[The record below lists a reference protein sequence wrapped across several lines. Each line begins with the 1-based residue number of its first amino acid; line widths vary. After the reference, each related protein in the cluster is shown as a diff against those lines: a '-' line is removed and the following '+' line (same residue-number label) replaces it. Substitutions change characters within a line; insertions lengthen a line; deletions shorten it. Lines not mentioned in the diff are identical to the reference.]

1 MLSQAL
7 DIFRF
12 ELRYQWRSPLFLIV
26 ALSFGLLAFMAMAS
40 EDVTVGGGT
49 DNLNLNASYA
59 IIQTQYIFSIIL
71 MFAAAAF
78 AAQPII
84 RDFDSRT
91 AEMVFVTGVS
101 PLSYLIGRF
110 LGGWFFTFMVGVS
123 VVLFTMLA
131 TTMPWLD
138 QERIGAFSFA
148 PYGFALWAIYLP
160 TSFILCALFFSVSA
174 LTRSMLAAY
183 LAAMVLMIMYVVL
196 AVNTDAETVEFTA
209 GLDPF
214 GAIPFGEVTRYWT
227 VFERNEAIPEV
238 AGSLLVSRA
247 LWIAIGVFLLA
258 ATAAIY
264 RFRLPSKSKGKSKL
278 REEDSSHSA
287 VEAAATTPTFTGVSL
302 DDVKTSSLRQFASQL
317 RMELRG
323 VFRSYPL
330 YVILAFGIFNVL
342 GSLYA
347 GGGQYYGTD
356 LLPVTGVMMRAIA
369 GSFVFILFIILAFYS
384 GDLVHRERDV
394 RVSELLDSSPFASG
408 IVITAKWVALILVV
422 ICLLAIATAT
432 AIFMQVV
439 NGYTAIEPMV
449 YLIGVFGNLGWDMYV
464 LAAVAVFLQVLSPN
478 KFIGML
484 LFIVLFLAIQ
494 VLSGFGFEHP
504 LYSMGTPNAPHS
516 DMNQFGHFLEPL
528 FTIGAYWGLFAI
540 LMLIAAHL
548 FMQRGIQASWSERL
562 RIARERFTPVVAGV
576 AALTLGAFA
585 ALGGWIYYNT
595 NVLNEYVTSDQRE
608 ERQADYE
615 KNYKQYEGALQPQVI
630 SVDAVVELFPEE
642 RRIESRANAVMENSW
657 SQPISEVIMS
667 IVPELTVNEVN
678 IEGGELVEG
687 VERDGFYRYELSP
700 PMAPGERRD
709 VSWDLSWT
717 NPGFVAS
724 GSSTRVVYNG
734 TFVNNTEIM
743 PIAGYDSGREL
754 QDNNTRRQYD
764 LGPLQRALKID
775 DPEGLQVTQ
784 FGVNRRTDFR
794 VVISTV
800 AGQTAI
806 SPGYLKRDWQE
817 GGRHYFEYEMD
828 APILPF
834 FSFQS
839 ARYEVARDKWND
851 VAIEVYYHHAHS
863 ANVDRMIDGTK
874 RSLDYFT
881 KAFSPYQYRQFRIQ
895 EFPRYESF
903 AQSFP
908 NTIPFS
914 EAIGFTADL
923 SDEEDIDYVFYVTAH
938 ELAHQWWAHQVIG
951 ANVQGGTMIVETLA
965 QYSALMVMQERYGA
979 EKMRRFLRYEL
990 DRYLSARGG
999 ELIEEMPLALVE
1011 NQPYIHYRK
1020 GSVVMF
1026 ALADAIGEDK
1036 VNQALATFID
1046 KHAFKDGGTYPTAL
1060 DLVAEFREVAGPEHD
1075 RFITDLFEKITL
1087 FDLKVT
1093 DASYEERDDGKYDV
1107 EMTVSVAQVESDG
1120 EGQETPMEADAVLD
1134 IAVFGDLDSEYGTDD
1149 LPPPLVLEKHRLTSG
1164 EHQFRFVV
1172 DEEPDRV
1179 AIDPYVKMIDR
1190 RSDDNLKSL

>member
-1 MLSQAL
+1 MISQTL
-7 DIFRF
+7 DILRF

-26 ALSFGLLAFMAMAS
+26 ALAFGLLAFLGMAS

-49 DNLNLNASYA
+49 DNLNLNASFA

-91 AEMVFVTGVS
+91 AEMVFVTGIS
-101 PLSYLIGRF
+101 PLSYLVGRF

-138 QERIGAFSFA
+138 PERIGTFSFA
-148 PYGFALWAIYLP
+148 PYSFSLWAIYLP
-160 TSFILCALFFSVSA
+160 TSFVLCALFFSVSA

-183 LAAMVLMIMYVVL
+183 LAAMVLLVAYVVL
-196 AVNTDAETVEFTA
+196 AVNTDAETIEFTA

-214 GAIPFGEVTRYWT
+214 GVIPFGEVTRYWT
-227 VFERNEAIPEV
+227 VFERNEAIPELT
-238 AGSLLVSRA
+238 GSLLVSRA
-247 LWIAIGVFLLA
+247 LWVAIGFALLVV
-258 ATAAIY
+258 TALTY
-264 RFRLPSKSKGKSKL
+264 RFRLPGKGKDK
-278 REEDSSHSA
+278 RGNEEPTAA
-287 VEAAATTPTFTGVSL
+287 VAVTSATTGFESVSL
-302 DDVKTSSLRQFASQL
+302 ANVKTSSLSQFGSQL

-323 VFRSYPL
+323 VFRSYPF

-342 GSLYA
+342 GSLAA
-347 GGGQYYGTD
+347 GGGQIYGTD

-369 GSFVFILFIILAFYS
+369 GSFLFILFIILAFYS

-408 IVITAKWVALILVV
+408 IVITAKWLALVLVV
-422 ICLLAIATAT
+422 ISLLAIATAT
-432 AIFMQVV
+432 AVLIQIVS
-439 NGYTAIEPMV
+439 GYSAIEPMV
-449 YLIGVFGNLGWDMYV
+449 YLVGVFGNLGWDMYV

-484 LFIVLFLAIQ
+484 LFIVLFLALQ

-504 LYSMGTPNAPHS
+504 LYSLGTPNARHT

-528 FTIGAYWGLFAI
+528 VTIGAYWGLFAI
-540 LMLIAAHL
+540 LLLIGAHL
-548 FMQRGIQASWSERL
+548 FMQRGIKASWSERL
-562 RIARERFTPVVAGV
+562 KIARERFTPVVGGM
-576 AALTLGAFA
+576 AALTLGAFI

-615 KNYKQYEGALQPQVI
+615 KAYKKYEDMLQPQVV
-630 SVDAVVELFPEE
+630 SVDAVVELYPGE

-657 SQPISEVIMS
+657 AEPISEVIVS
-667 IVPELTVNEVN
+667 VVPELTVNSMN
-678 IEGGELVEG
+678 IEGGQLIEG

-700 PMAPGERRD
+700 PMAPGEFRD
-709 VSWDLSWT
+709 MSWDLSWT

-724 GSSTRVVYNG
+724 GSSTRIVHNG

-743 PIAGYDSGREL
+743 PIAGYDAGREL

-764 LGPLQRALKID
+764 LGPLKRALKFD
-775 DPEGLQVTQ
+775 DPKGLRATN

-794 VVISTV
+794 VILSTV

-817 GGRHYFEYEMD
+817 DGRHYFEYEMD

-839 ARYEVARDKWND
+839 ARYEVARDSWND
-851 VAIEVYYHHAHS
+851 VAIEVYYHPSHDT
-863 ANVDRMIDGTK
+863 NVDRMIDGTK

-923 SDEEDIDYVFYVTAH
+923 SDEDDIDYVFYVTAH

-965 QYSALMVMQERYGA
+965 QYSALMVMQERYGPQ
-979 EKMRRFLRYEL
+979 KMRRFLRYEL
-990 DRYLSARGG
+990 DNYLSARGG

-1011 NQPYIHYRK
+1011 NQPYVHYRK
-1020 GSVVMF
+1020 GSVAMF
-1026 ALADAIGEDK
+1026 ALADAIGEDN

-1046 KHAFKDGGTYPTAL
+1046 KHAFKDGGIYPTAL

-1075 RFITDLFEKITL
+1075 RLITDLFEKITL

-1093 DASYEERDDGKYDV
+1093 EASFEARKDGKFDV
-1107 EMTVSVAQVESDG
+1107 EMTVAVAQVESDG
-1120 EGQETPMEADAVLD
+1120 EGQETPMEADITLD
-1134 IAVFGDLDSEYGTDD
+1134 IAVFGELDSDYGTDD
-1149 LPPPLVLEKHRLTSG
+1149 LPLPLVLEKHRLTSG
-1164 EHQFRFVV
+1164 EHTFNFVV
-1172 DEEPDRV
+1172 EEEPDRV

-1190 RSDDNLKSL
+1190 RSDDNLKTL

>member
-1 MLSQAL
+1 MLSQTL

-26 ALSFGLLAFMAMAS
+26 ALSFGLLAFLAMAS

-49 DNLNLNASYA
+49 DNLNLNASFA
-59 IIQTQYIFSIIL
+59 IIQTQYVFSVIL

-91 AEMVFVTGVS
+91 AEMVFVTGIS

-148 PYGFALWAIYLP
+148 PYSFSLWAIYLP
-160 TSFILCALFFSVSA
+160 TSFVLCALFFSVSA

-183 LAAMVLMIMYVVL
+183 LAAMVLMICYVVL
-196 AVNTDAETVEFTA
+196 AVNTDAETIEFTA
-209 GLDPF
+209 SFDPF
-214 GAIPFGEVTRYWT
+214 GIIPFSEVTRYWT
-227 VFERNEAIPEV
+227 VFERNESIPAI
-238 AGSLLVSRA
+238 AGSLAVSRT
-247 LWIAIGVFLLA
+247 LWVCIGLLLLVLTSVF
-258 ATAAIY
+258 Y
-264 RFRLPSKSKGKSKL
+264 RFRMPGKGKDGKSG
-278 REEDSSHSA
+278 RDSSIDVPVTSTSFA
-287 VEAAATTPTFTGVSL
+287 GVSL
-302 DDVKTSSLRQFASQL
+302 DDVRTSSVRQFLSQL

-323 VFRSYPL
+323 VFRSYPF

-342 GSLYA
+342 GSLAA
-347 GGGQYYGTD
+347 GGGQIYGTD

-369 GSFVFILFIILAFYS
+369 GSFLFILFIILAFYS

-408 IVITAKWVALILVV
+408 IVITAKWVALVLVV
-422 ICLLAIATAT
+422 ISLLAIATAT
-432 AIFMQVV
+432 AIIMQLVG
-439 NGYTAIEPMV
+439 GYTAIEPMV

-464 LAAVAVFLQVLSPN
+464 LAALAVFLQVLSPN

-484 LFIVLFLAIQ
+484 LFIVVFLALQ

-504 LYSMGTPNAPHS
+504 LYSLGTPNAPHT

-540 LMLIAAHL
+540 LLLIASHL
-548 FMQRGIQASWSERL
+548 FMQRGTRASWSERL
-562 RIARERFTPVVAGV
+562 KIARERFTPFVASLAV
-576 AALTLGAFA
+576 LTFGAFV

-595 NVLNEYVTSDQRE
+595 NVLNEYVTSDDLE

-615 KNYKQYEGALQPQVI
+615 KAYKKYEHALQPQMI

-657 SQPISEVIMS
+657 AEPISEVIVS
-667 IVPELTVNEVN
+667 IVPELTVNAVSV
-678 IEGGELVEG
+678 EGGVLVEG

-724 GSSTRVVYNG
+724 GSSTRIVYNG

-764 LGPLQRALKID
+764 LGPIQRALKID
-775 DPEGLQVTQ
+775 DPKGLRVAQ

-794 VVISTV
+794 VVLSTV

-817 GGRHYFEYEMD
+817 DGRHYFEYEMD
-828 APILPF
+828 VPILAF

-839 ARYEVARDKWND
+839 ARYEVARDNWND
-851 VAIEVYYHHAHS
+851 VAIEVYYHDAHS
-863 ANVDRMIDGTK
+863 TNVDRMIDGTK

-979 EKMRRFLRYEL
+979 GKMRRFLRYEL
-990 DRYLSARGG
+990 DRYLSDRGG
-999 ELIEEMPLALVE
+999 ERIEEMPLALVE
-1011 NQPYIHYRK
+1011 NQQYIHYRK

-1046 KHAFKDGGTYPTAL
+1046 KHAFKDGGVYPTAL
-1060 DLVAEFREVAGPEHD
+1060 DLVAEFREVAGPEYD

-1093 DASYEERDDGKYDV
+1093 EASFEERDDGKFDV
-1107 EMTVSVAQVESDG
+1107 AMTVSVAQVESDG
-1120 EGQETPMEADAVLD
+1120 EGQETPMEADVTLD
-1134 IAVFGDLDSEYGTDD
+1134 IGVFGELDSEYGTDD
-1149 LPPPLVLEKHRLTSG
+1149 LPPPLVLERHRLTSG
-1164 EHQFRFVV
+1164 EHEFSFVV
-1172 DEEPDRV
+1172 EEEPDRV

-1190 RSDDNLKSL
+1190 RSDDNLKAL